1 MKTLLLKHFVV
12 FLLLFTS
19 GSWAFAQMSIS
30 PNGSI
35 PDNSAMLDVKSTTKG
50 MLLPRMTQSQ
60 IEAIASPANGLVV
73 FCTTDNKFYVYIA
86 NAGTWKEIL
95 LGTGTIPW
103 TCSSPIT
110 RSHMTAGGVAPVNKV
125 VTYGT
130 ITNIQ
135 GELSKCWITSNL
147 GADHQATAVDDATEA
162 SAGWYWQFN
171 NKQGY
176 KHDGSTR
183 TPNTGWICS
192 IAENSDWIAGYDHCA
207 LELGSG
213 WRIPTYTE
221 WYNVNTN
228 GGWTNW
234 NIIWNSGLKIH
245 AAGNLICSG
254 GSLGSRGSQGFYWS
268 SMQASSLYGYFLGF
282 SSNYSIITSLD
293 KGEGFSLRCIK
304 N

>member
-1 MKTLLLKHFVV
+1 
-12 FLLLFTS
+12 
-19 GSWAFAQMSIS
+19 
-30 PNGSI
+30 
-35 PDNSAMLDVKSTTKG
+35 
-50 MLLPRMTQSQ
+50 MTQPQ
-60 IEAIASPANGLVV
+60 IEAIENPANGLMV
-73 FCTTDNKFYVYIA
+73 FCTSSNKFFA
-86 NAGTWKEIL
+86 FFSNNNMWKEL
-95 LGTGTIPW
+95 AEGTSVINPGGGFNCGGPFTI
-103 TCSSPIT
+103 T
-110 RSHMTAGGVAPVNKV
+110 HLAAGGVAPVNKV

-130 ITNIQ
+130 ITNIP
-135 GELSKCWITSNL
+135 GEPSKCWITSNL
-147 GADHQATAVDDATEA
+147 GADHQATAVDDVTEA
-162 SAGWYWQFN
+162 SAGWYWQFDH
-171 NKQGY
+171 KQGY
-176 KHDGSTR
+176 KYDGSTR

-192 IAENSDWIAGYDHCA
+192 SAENSDWIAGYDPCA

-221 WYNVNTN
+221 WYNVYTS

-293 KGEGFSLRCIK
+293 KGDGFSLRCIQ